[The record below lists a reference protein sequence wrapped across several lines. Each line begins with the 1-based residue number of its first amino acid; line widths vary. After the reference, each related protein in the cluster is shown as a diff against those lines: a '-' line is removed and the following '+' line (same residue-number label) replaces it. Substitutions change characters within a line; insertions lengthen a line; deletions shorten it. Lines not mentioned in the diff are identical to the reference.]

1 MIVDAKC
8 PHCAGPMEQGVLM
21 VPGSGPLQFVGQ
33 EAFAWL
39 DGDFRKAA
47 VRTHEVVAMMCP
59 ECGLVEL
66 RTKK

>member
-8 PHCAGPMEQGVLM
+8 PHCEQPMEQGVLM
-21 VPGSGPLQFVGQ
+21 VTGSGPVQFVGQ
-33 EAFAWL
+33 EAFVWL
-39 DGDFRKAA
+39 DGDFTKAA
-47 VRTHEVVAMMCP
+47 VRTHEVVAMRCP

>member
-1 MIVDAKC
+1 
-8 PHCAGPMEQGVLM
+8 MEQGVLM